1 MTLARWS
8 AHERLALVTASR
20 VSASLSIIGAAFV
33 LFAGAFA
40 SRFARGRTFIF
51 VRRIA
56 CADFGFALAAIF
68 GDLGVS
74 RPLDRPSAACV
85 TQGFFIQTFGVA
97 GAMWSAV
104 VAKELRDAGRGA
116 LASSNALARRAAR
129 YDFIVWGA
137 CVVLACAPLFANA
150 YGDSRL
156 GRCHVKH
163 GDGTETSAPRRYA
176 YVRVFAYYV
185 PTWACAVA
193 NLLCWREVVTA
204 MTSVRRLIKRMDANS
219 DGARAARRMMTFT
232 ARLAAYPV
240 AQVATNVPGT
250 VLRAMTALGR
260 QKPSIGL
267 ACAHVVAKTSQGLI
281 HACIFIVA
289 HPKRK
294 ELVVAVAQN
303 AGAARFL
310 PRGWSADGDDGAQTG
325 GRDLSVVD
333 DVDLASDEEDEG
345 GFVALSRVDDDD
357 GAVELSTFIARD
369 AARSDEPSAR

>member
-68 GDLGVS
+68 GDLGIS

-85 TQGFFIQTFGVA
+85 TQGIFIQTFGVA

-116 LASSNALARRAAR
+116 LASSNAFARRAAR

-163 GDGTETSAPRRYA
+163 GDGTETSAPRR
-176 YVRVFAYYV
+176 
-185 PTWACAVA
+185 
-193 NLLCWREVVTA
+193 
-204 MTSVRRLIKRMDANS
+204 
-219 DGARAARRMMTFT
+219 
-232 ARLAAYPV
+232 
-240 AQVATNVPGT
+240 
-250 VLRAMTALGR
+250 
-260 QKPSIGL
+260 
-267 ACAHVVAKTSQGLI
+267 
-281 HACIFIVA
+281 
-289 HPKRK
+289 
-294 ELVVAVAQN
+294 
-303 AGAARFL
+303 
-310 PRGWSADGDDGAQTG
+310 
-325 GRDLSVVD
+325 
-333 DVDLASDEEDEG
+333 
-345 GFVALSRVDDDD
+345 
-357 GAVELSTFIARD
+357 
-369 AARSDEPSAR
+369 